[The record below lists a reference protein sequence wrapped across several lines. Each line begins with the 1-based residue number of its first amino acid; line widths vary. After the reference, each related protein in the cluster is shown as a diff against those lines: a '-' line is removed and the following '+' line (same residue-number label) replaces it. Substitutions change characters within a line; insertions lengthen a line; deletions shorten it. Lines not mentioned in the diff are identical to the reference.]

1 MRTCCP
7 SWWGWGWQ
15 RALPAPASQLPS
27 AQNHPLPKWRT
38 SGRRHLS
45 PSRRVIHA
53 TTTLLSRN
61 SDYRH
66 PKVRRTHPS
75 FKNTFKHQLAS
86 GGRAFSVL
94 RLIQS
99 WGMKKY
105 EKLYRVVKKKKNR
118 SKTVSCRQVPKLGL
132 QTEPISSFTS
142 PKKGVPQG
150 VFCLSPWVCHDGS
163 SPPHKER

>member
-15 RALPAPASQLPS
+15 RALPAPTSQLPS
-27 AQNHPLPKWRT
+27 AQNHPLPKWHT

-45 PSRRVIHA
+45 PSRRVMHA

-61 SDYRH
+61 SDYHH
-66 PKVRRTHPS
+66 PKVCRTHAS
-75 FKNTFKHQLAS
+75 FKNMFKHQLAS
-86 GGRAFSVL
+86 GSWAFSVL

-105 EKLYRVVKKKKNR
+105 EKLYRVVKKKKG
-118 SKTVSCRQVPKLGL
+118 PKR
-132 QTEPISSFTS
+132 
-142 PKKGVPQG
+142 
-150 VFCLSPWVCHDGS
+150 CHVDEFPNWGFIQNLLAV
-163 SPPHKER
+163 SPPPRKGSLREFSV